1 MTSEKAIRGIIVEDE
16 SLYRE
21 LLQTALDS
29 LPQIEIVGAFGD
41 AGSALAAAPA
51 LKPDVALLDIELG
64 GGPNGVE
71 LALRLRYILPHLGIV
86 ILSNH
91 SNPWLLAS
99 VPEESMEGWSYLL
112 KSEVRDLATLARVIV
127 GATQGLVV
135 FSPQLIKKARAH
147 GPSPLARLTPRQ
159 REVLELIA
167 EGYSNAGIAQRL
179 GISRKTVEN
188 YINELYGQLGIDPRD
203 GSQQARVK
211 AALMFL
217 GYKGESS

>member
-1 MTSEKAIRGIIVEDE
+1 MTPEITIRGIIVEDE

-21 LLQTALDS
+21 LLKTALDS
-29 LPQIEIVGAFGD
+29 LPQFEIVGSFAD
-41 AGSALAAAPA
+41 AQSALAAAPA

-64 GGPNGVE
+64 EGLNGIE
-71 LALRLRYILPHLGIV
+71 LGLHLRKILPHLGIV

-91 SNPWLLAS
+91 TNPWLLAA

-112 KSEVRDLATLARVIV
+112 KSEVKDLATLARVIV
-127 GATQGLVV
+127 GATQGWVV
-135 FSPQLIKKARAH
+135 FSPQIIQRARTH
-147 GPSPLARLTPRQ
+147 GHSPLSRLTPRQ

-167 EGYSNAGIAQRL
+167 KGYSNAGIAEQL

-203 GSQQARVK
+203 GSHQARVK

-217 GYKGESS
+217 GYQGKSS